1 MVGKCC
7 GTGLQKEIIVCSEK
21 FDSIF
26 LSLFLMLF
34 YSGFVLVG
42 LFCFFFKGSLRMQ
55 EVRAGGSVAW
65 FIFRKLFGSHVLKS
79 VLNVLD

>member
-21 FDSIF
+21 FGSIF
-26 LSLFLMLF
+26 LLLFLMLF
-34 YSGFVLVG
+34 YSGFVLVVI
-42 LFCFFFKGSLRMQ
+42 FFKGSLRMQ

-65 FIFRKLFGSHVLKS
+65 FILRKLFGSHVLKS